1 MRNRESWIVLVTLA
15 LGSSLGTTVGSGDE
29 PPASRGTGAKVVVEQ
44 DTFDLG
50 KIKQGVEV
58 SATFV
63 IGNEGDGNLEI
74 HSIKPDCGCTIATL
88 SQAQRLVPPGGN
100 VPLVVTFKSK
110 GRFGIQDRIIQV
122 STNDRNH
129 PIVKLNLKCN
139 VVTTYVIR
147 PSPSVTFRNGRRGKE
162 ITQRLKLLPGDDH
175 KRLELLEI
183 VIADPGIHCNA
194 EPLIEGDRYGHL
206 LRFVVDDDAPIGD
219 IVTQGTLQFRV
230 DQEQEEVAI
239 TIRGSVVGDLAYRP
253 GQLISLK
260 QTPRGT
266 ALPPWTVG
274 STEKKPFSVI
284 DADAGP
290 LLTAEVTPRNAQKTE
305 YRVVLTVADDAPSG
319 PLATVLRV
327 TTDTSEQPLIEVP
340 VFVNIAQAV
349 DVDPLLVRLI
359 NGESDH
365 QRQRRVRLQTNAA
378 RHPALE
384 IEAAECDLPFV
395 TIRILPVIDLRF
407 PNRRIVVAELA
418 GDAPPGDYRG
428 RLTLRTNVAGAE
440 TINLPLEVRMTT
452 GGIDDGDSLPDQ
464 HPGGSGHE

>member
-1 MRNRESWIVLVTLA
+1 MGNRESWIVLVTLT
-15 LGSSLGTTVGSGDE
+15 LVMSLGAAAFSADE
-29 PPASRGTGAKVVVEQ
+29 PPVFRAAKVVVEQ

-63 IGNEGDGNLEI
+63 IGNEGDGILEI

-88 SQAQRLVPPGGN
+88 SKGQRVVPPGGS
-100 VPLVVTFKSK
+100 VPLVVTFNSK
-110 GRFGIQDRIIQV
+110 GRFGVQDRVTQV

-129 PIVKLNLKCN
+129 PIVKLTLKCN

-147 PSPSVTFRNGRRGKE
+147 PSPLVTFRNGRRGKE
-162 ITQRLKLLPGDDH
+162 ITQRLKLLPGDDN
-175 KRLELLEI
+175 KRLELLGI

-230 DQEQEEVAI
+230 DQELEEVAI

-290 LLTAEVTPRNAQKTE
+290 LLTAEVTPRNAQRTE

-340 VFVNIAQAV
+340 VFVNVAQAV
-349 DVDPLLVRLI
+349 HVDPLLVRLV
-359 NGESDH
+359 NGESNRH
-365 QRQRRVRLQTNAA
+365 RQRRVRLQTSATGD
-378 RHPALE
+378 LE
-384 IEAAECDLPFV
+384 IVAAECDLPFV
-395 TIRILPVIDLRF
+395 TTRILPVINERF
-407 PNRRIVVAELA
+407 PNRRIVVVELA
-418 GDAPPGDYRG
+418 DDVPPGDHRG

-452 GGIDDGDSLPDQ
+452 GGIDDGVSLPDQ
-464 HPGGSGHE
+464 HPGGSDHE